1 MNKSVHVL
9 IVEDNDGDIVLIS
22 EALEQA
28 KFIKK
33 ITIKRDGAEAI
44 EYFEKELNAQR
55 AEFPD
60 LILLDINLP
69 KKNGH
74 EVLKY
79 LKSNDTLKQIPVAVF
94 TTSSSQKDM
103 IEAYKEYANCYII
116 KPTELNDFTRVVS
129 EIENFWFYIAK
140 TPCQ

>member
-1 MNKSVHVL
+1 MKKSAHVL
-9 IVEDNDGDIVLIS
+9 IVEDNDGDILLIS
-22 EALEQA
+22 EALEEA
-28 KFIKK
+28 RFINK

-44 EYFEKELNAQR
+44 EYFEKELIPKR
-55 AEFPD
+55 TEFPD

-79 LKSNDTLKQIPVAVF
+79 LKSSDSLKQIPVVVF

-103 IEAYKEYANCYII
+103 MEAYKEYANCYII
-116 KPTELNDFTRVVS
+116 KPTELNDFTRVIT
-129 EIENFWFYIAK
+129 EIENFWFDTAQ
-140 TPCQ
+140 TPC